1 MTKKEMLQK
10 IREILVKAYYETDM
24 GEWAYRFIMIQLQV
38 IEEEAQ

>member
-10 IREILVKAYYETDM
+10 IREVLVKAYYETDM